1 MIDSRWIMFAV
12 VFGGL
17 GIGLIILGS
26 LLTGY
31 LMCVGVLGWLFV
43 ANNTGQLFIND
54 DEDEEEDY

>member
-1 MIDSRWIMFAV
+1 MINPLWIMFAL

-17 GIGLIILGS
+17 GIWLIILGS

-54 DEDEEEDY
+54 EEDEEEDH